1 MADTAARNPNLNE
14 ATIKAL
20 PIPDKGNRVHYFA
33 GAMLQGAAVPR
44 GFGVRVTA
52 GGARSFVLNY
62 RHRGRER
69 RITIGQYPDWSALRA
84 VREARELR
92 QRVDRGED
100 PLHDRRLPAPASE
113 APKTVGEVLDDFV
126 ERHVSGLRTA
136 RSVESAIQRLAK
148 PVIGQIG
155 IYDMR
160 RRHIAEMLDKI
171 EDQAGPVQ
179 ADRVLA
185 YVRKAFNWYATRDDD
200 FTSPIIPGMART
212 RSEERARERVL
223 SDDEIR
229 LIWPLFTA
237 AGTLGSVARLLLLTG
252 QRRAEVA
259 HMRWQEIGA
268 DGVWTIPAARYK
280 TKRPHSVPLADAA
293 RRVLEQQP
301 RVNEY
306 VFRSTTGA
314 PFSTYAKPKERLD
327 RAVAEANG
335 GEPLPSWTLHDLR
348 RTAKTL
354 MARAGVRPDIS
365 ERVLG
370 HAIGG
375 VEAVY
380 DRHSYE
386 AEKRDALER
395 LAAMVERILNP
406 PGENVVPL
414 WQAR

>member
-1 MADTAARNPNLNE
+1 MAAILNE

-20 PIPDKGNRVHYFA
+20 PIPAKGNRVHYFA
-33 GAMLQGAAVPR
+33 GATLQGMAAPR

-52 GGARSFVLNY
+52 GGAKAFVLNY
-62 RHRGRER
+62 RHHGVER
-69 RITIGQYPDWSALRA
+69 RVTIGQYPDWSALRA

-100 PLHDRRLPAPASE
+100 PMQERRLAAAPPE
-113 APKTVGEVLDDFV
+113 APKTVADVLNDFV
-126 ERHVSGLRTA
+126 KRHVSGLRTA
-136 RSVESAIQRLAK
+136 RSVESAIERLAK
-148 PVIGQIG
+148 PVIGQLG
-155 IYDMR
+155 IYDVR
-160 RRHIAEMLDKI
+160 RRQIAAMLDKV
-171 EDQAGPVQ
+171 EDDAGPVQ

-185 YVRKAFNWYATRDDD
+185 YVRKAFNWYARRDDD
-200 FTSPIIPGMART
+200 FTSPIIPGMSRT
-212 RSEERARERVL
+212 RSQDRARERVL

-229 LIWPLFTA
+229 LIWPLLA
-237 AGTLGSVARLLLLTG
+237 DAGTLGALVELLLFTG

-259 HMRWQEIGA
+259 HMHWEEIGA

-280 TKRPHSVPLADAA
+280 TKRPHSVPLSEPARAILAA
-293 RRVLEQQP
+293 RP
-301 RVNEY
+301 RTHEW
-306 VFRSTTGA
+306 VFPSTAGTPFTG
-314 PFSTYAKPKERLD
+314 YAKPKTALD
-327 RAVAEANG
+327 AMITAANG
-335 GEPLPSWTLHDLR
+335 GEPLPNWTLHDLR

-386 AEKRDALER
+386 AEKREALEK
-395 LAAMVERILNP
+395 LAAIIERILAAP
-406 PGENVVPL
+406 RENILRLRNEV
-414 WQAR
+414 Q